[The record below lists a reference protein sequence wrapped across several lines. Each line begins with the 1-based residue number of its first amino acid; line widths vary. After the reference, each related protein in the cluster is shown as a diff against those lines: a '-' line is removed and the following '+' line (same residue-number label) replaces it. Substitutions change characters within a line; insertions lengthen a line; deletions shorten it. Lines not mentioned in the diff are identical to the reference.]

1 MEAMMG
7 ILPEKVRNRKDKKGF
22 ITPEQQWFTIDFKN
36 EFLKLFQDNI
46 NYAKGLIDEN
56 EAKSYLTQM
65 QKGMIPFDYS
75 YWHIILFCIWMKTF
89 NVELD

>member
-1 MEAMMG
+1 MDK
-7 ILPEKVRNRKDKKGF
+7 LPIGWKIVEWNEVL
-22 ITPEQQWFTIDFKN
+22 TIKN
-36 EFLKLFQDNI
+36 GKNQKNVIDDNG
-46 NYAKGLIDEN
+46 NGLIDEN